1 MYQEVEC
8 SEECDSTEDDLKKLY
23 YTEVNKSFTLAAD
36 FKETEL

>member
-1 MYQEVEC
+1 MKNV
-8 SEECDSTEDDLKKLY
+8 TLLKDDLKLY